1 MSTTCSDIMAGKA
14 APTVAGG
21 NTVDPQSILQHAEQQ
36 YQDRLKEMV
45 MYQENEWQQKS
56 KIT

>member
-45 MYQENEWQQKS
+45 MYQENE
-56 KIT
+56 